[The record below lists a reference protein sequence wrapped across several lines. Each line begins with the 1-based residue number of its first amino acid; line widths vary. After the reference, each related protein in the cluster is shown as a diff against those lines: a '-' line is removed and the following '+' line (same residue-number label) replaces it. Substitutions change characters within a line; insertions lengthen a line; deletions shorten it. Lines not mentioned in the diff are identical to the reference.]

1 MAKGNKRARADAD
14 EAGPSEDV
22 KITAKRPRGV
32 QRQQQPAIQDNVAEV
47 DVPVRDRREVMA
59 DVARR

>member
-1 MAKGNKRARADAD
+1 MAKGNKRSRIEMDAAASLELADT
-14 EAGPSEDV
+14 
-22 KITAKRPRGV
+22 TAKRARGA
-32 QRQQQPAIQDNVAEV
+32 QRQAAPVAQQDVAVV